1 MRMDVDTDTAEE
13 KAAKAEARA
22 RADADK
28 AARAE
33 ARKKAEAA
41 KAAQRAAEEALRA
54 RVEAEKAET
63 HALNMLKN
71 VVRMIGRQKPSEAF
85 LDPVDW
91 EDLGIPDYPEIV
103 THPMDIGTVQQ
114 KLDSGGY
121 TSVID
126 VAADVDLVWSNAI
139 LYNPADNWVHQA
151 AVAAKEFAD
160 RKLEPF
166 IAAAKARAPLLAK
179 PPS

>member
-1 MRMDVDTDTAEE
+1 MDVDGDTPEE

-22 RADADK
+22 RAEAEK

-114 KLDSGGY
+114 KLDGGGY